1 MFKQASRVVSSARVA
16 PVSRPVTRAIAPR
29 TLHTTSS
36 LRRTEDEKDLP
47 QEQGEHIGT
56 HSRTD
61 NRIAIPFDE
70 ETQPQQ
76 KPVQGRGAFRESL
89 SGVSQVHHS

>member
-1 MFKQASRVVSSARVA
+1 MFKTSMLKQASRAAASTRVA
-16 PVSRPVTRAIAPR
+16 PIRRSVASPALR

-36 LRRTEDEKDLP
+36 LRRLPEEEKDIP

-70 ETQPQQ
+70 ESQPQQ
-76 KPVQGRGAFRESL
+76 KPVQGRGAFRE
-89 SGVSQVHHS
+89 